1 MIRLRLRQNAMF
13 PFADETYLGH
23 GDTINWMTPV
33 VTGSDLTA
41 DLLITSITAEY
52 RRLPFQIDGEDV
64 ELLWW
69 IPITD
74 AELRFKKERGIDALL
89 QVFDQVRH
97 PRPLDTFRKSY
108 VPLSVHERDEIR
120 NADRKSP

>member
-1 MIRLRLRQNAMF
+1 
-13 PFADETYLGH
+13 
-23 GDTINWMTPV
+23 MTPV

-41 DLLITSITAEY
+41 DLLITSITAEH

-69 IPITD
+69 VPITD

-97 PRPLDTFRKSY
+97 PRQLDTFRKSY
-108 VPLSVHERDEIR
+108 VPLSVHEKDGIR
-120 NADRKSP
+120 NADRESP